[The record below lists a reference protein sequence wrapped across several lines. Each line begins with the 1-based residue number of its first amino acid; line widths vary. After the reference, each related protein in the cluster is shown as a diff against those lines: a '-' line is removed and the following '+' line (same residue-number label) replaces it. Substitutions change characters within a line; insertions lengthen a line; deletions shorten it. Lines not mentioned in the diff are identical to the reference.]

1 MQLGDVFMLFTLLF
15 VLDPV
20 MQILKS
26 LTLTDGN
33 EMSLHYLKSKS
44 RSPLN
49 LPQRKKRNTQ
59 H

>member
-44 RSPLN
+44 RSPQLTSK
-49 LPQRKKRNTQ
+49 KKRNTQ